1 MAATADHQAN
11 CLLDTGHV
19 RSGKMWHAIFT
30 ALFQVLLPFVLAG
43 KTAKDAAPPPMRD
56 SWNRRVSEF
65 ERRIRGRK

>member
-1 MAATADHQAN
+1 
-11 CLLDTGHV
+11 
-19 RSGKMWHAIFT
+19 MWHALFT
-30 ALFQVLLPFVLAG
+30 ALFQVLLPFVLAA